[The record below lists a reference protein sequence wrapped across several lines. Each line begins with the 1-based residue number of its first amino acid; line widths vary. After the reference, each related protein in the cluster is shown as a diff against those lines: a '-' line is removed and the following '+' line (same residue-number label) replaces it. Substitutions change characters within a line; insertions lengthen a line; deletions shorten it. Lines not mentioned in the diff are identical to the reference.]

1 MSCLA
6 LKIVKAYSVVT
17 TLFRVEQY
25 FYTVSDNIIATSF
38 EYQTPMNDYRV
49 TFFGNNKENKENDE
63 YKNCF
68 YPDGHRFSNELTVEK
83 DLTVNSYL
91 IKDPSIVFNL
101 NRMKSSFSAIPFYA
115 SASSPSSSSPS
126 QSSLPSSRSK
136 VKISNKK
143 SEHNNEKSNEKSN
156 EKGKMNNK
164 REEEKRNKK
173 NSVLHIRSNV
183 FNDTK
188 YEECKKKHL
197 DYFDRNWFTKLF
209 YLNPCTTYSHT
220 EVVDLNLDQEKCIIG
235 TIDKYWETTVYP
247 ISHTVSKTKI
257 KHCTGLCHSKKFVY
271 VGVENDKLACKC
283 SMQPPSS
290 VIEIN
295 SSLCEKCSDED
306 DKSKNNCGNS
316 KYGFFSV
323 YRISS

>member
-6 LKIVKAYSVVT
+6 LKIIKAYSVVT

-49 TFFGNNKENKENDE
+49 TFFGNNKDNKANDD

-91 IKDPSIVFNL
+91 IKDPSIVFDL
-101 NRMKSSFSAIPFYA
+101 NRMKSSFSSIPFYA
-115 SASSPSSSSPS
+115 SASSLPSPSSK
-126 QSSLPSSRSK
+126 LH
-136 VKISNKK
+136 NKK
-143 SEHNNEKSNEKSN
+143 EKV
-156 EKGKMNNK
+156 
-164 REEEKRNKK
+164 NKK
-173 NSVLHIRSNV
+173 EKKTPVLRIHSNV

-188 YEECKKKHL
+188 YEKCKEENP
-197 DYFDRNWFTKLF
+197 DYFNRNWFTKLF
-209 YLNPCTTYSHT
+209 YLNPCTSYSHT
-220 EVVDLNLDQEKCIIG
+220 VMLDLNLDQEKCIIG
-235 TIDKYWETTVYP
+235 SIDKYWETTVYP
-247 ISHTVSKTKI
+247 ISDKVTSTKI
-257 KHCTGLCHSKKFVY
+257 KHCTGLCHLKKFVY
-271 VGVENDKLACKC
+271 VGLQNDKLACKC
-283 SMQPPSS
+283 AMQPPSS

-295 SSLCEKCSDED
+295 SSLCEKCTDE

-316 KYGFFSV
+316 KYGFLSV